1 MFSFFVLQIYKM
13 TTELQSFFEM
23 QALDFLASFQDG
35 TVVHRTRNTLGRLAS
50 SSGANNSEISMSAI
64 SSPVTRRQT
73 RAAASLKLVM
83 ETGES
88 SGEECRNSTS
98 VDISAPATPS
108 SEASS
113 FDLTRRETRS
123 MAIRRSSSDGFSMTL
138 RSRETRKRVL
148 EDSNSENE
156 SRDEEEVATFETCR
170 PRRTT
175 RGKQSRTSRKWQR
188 VLTDSEPE
196 DDSVTVQAVV
206 TSRGRIVKPTSKIT

>member
-1 MFSFFVLQIYKM
+1 MFSYFILQIYKM

-23 QALDFLASFQDG
+23 QALHFLASFQDR

-50 SSGANNSEISMSAI
+50 SSGANNSEISTSAI
-64 SSPVTRRQT
+64 GSPVTRRQT

-83 ETGES
+83 ETGDS

-156 SRDEEEVATFETCR
+156 SRDEEVATFKTCR

-175 RGKQSRTSRKWQR
+175 RAKHSRTSRKWQR

-196 DDSVTVQAVV
+196 DDNGTVQAVV

>member
-1 MFSFFVLQIYKM
+1 M

-35 TVVHRTRNTLGRLAS
+35 VVVHRTRNTLGRLAS
-50 SSGANNSEISMSAI
+50 SSGANNSEISMNATSP
-64 SSPVTRRQT
+64 PVTRQQT
-73 RAAASLKLVM
+73 RAAAGLKLVI
-83 ETGES
+83 EAGES

-123 MAIRRSSSDGFSMTL
+123 MTLRRSTSDGFSMTL

-156 SRDEEEVATFETCR
+156 SRDEEEVTNFQTCR

-175 RGKQSRTSRKWQR
+175 RGKQGRTPRKCQR

-196 DDSVTVQAVV
+196 DDNGTVQAVV
-206 TSRGRIVKPTSKIT
+206 TSRGRIVKLTSKLT

>member
-1 MFSFFVLQIYKM
+1 M

-35 TVVHRTRNTLGRLAS
+35 AVLHRTRNTLGRLAS
-50 SSGANNSEISMSAI
+50 SSGTSNSEISTIATSP
-64 SSPVTRRQT
+64 PVTRRQT
-73 RAAASLKLVM
+73 RAAASLKVVM
-83 ETGES
+83 EAGES
-88 SGEECRNSTS
+88 SGEEYRNSTS

-123 MAIRRSSSDGFSMTL
+123 MALRRSSSDGFSMTL

-156 SRDEEEVATFETCR
+156 SRDEEEVTTFQTCR

-175 RGKQSRTSRKWQR
+175 RGKQGRTPRKWQR
-188 VLTDSEPE
+188 VSTDSEPE
-196 DDSVTVQAVV
+196 DDNGTVQAVV
-206 TSRGRIVKPTSKIT
+206 TSRGRIVKPSSKLT